1 MNCIALAVTL
11 RSREYIVLRTL
22 SNQKTIHFTSV
33 TKKMEYLIPKL
44 SKLYIYIYIWL
55 KTNMTVVHIIRC
67 MHYQRK
73 SCFHSPL
80 SIQNGNMT
88 SIFRLKI
95 YRIRMHQN
103 QMHRTQYCQTP
114 VRGDMACKASP
125 FKNAK
130 LFTQRSPLY
139 Y

>member
-33 TKKMEYLIPKL
+33 TKKMEYLIPKH
-44 SKLYIYIYIWL
+44 SKLYIYIWL
-55 KTNMTVVHIIRC
+55 MTNMKVVHTIRC
-67 MHYQRK
+67 MHYQIK
-73 SCFHSPL
+73 SYFHSPL

-88 SIFRLKI
+88 SIFRLKV
-95 YRIRMHQN
+95 YRIRMHQKY
-103 QMHRTQYCQTP
+103 MHCTQYCQTH